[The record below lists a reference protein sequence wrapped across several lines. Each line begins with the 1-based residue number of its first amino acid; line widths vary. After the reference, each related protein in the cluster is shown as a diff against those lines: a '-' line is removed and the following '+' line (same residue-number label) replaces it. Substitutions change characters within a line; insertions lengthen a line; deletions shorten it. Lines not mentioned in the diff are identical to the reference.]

1 MTESLAL
8 SFLTGLLALNP
19 VVSLGLIPS
28 AAQGASRDHRR
39 AFYYGLLG
47 ALTMLLYGLLAWLLH
62 FYLVAPLKIEAFELP
77 LLMLLMPG
85 LNWCLA
91 RMLKPWPRLE
101 QNLPLFYLNFL
112 ALATAL
118 VLLQKPPESFGL
130 MILTLA
136 GMAASFLVSL
146 VLISHLRAR
155 LETALFLKPLK
166 GWPSFLLASGILWIA
181 FQGLLM
187 IVK

>member
-1 MTESLAL
+1 MTEPFSL

-19 VVSLGLIPS
+19 AVSLGLIPS
-28 AAQGASRDHRR
+28 AAQGASRDHRQ
-39 AFYYGLLG
+39 AFFYGLLG
-47 ALTMLLYGLLAWLLH
+47 ALTMLLYWLLAWLLH
-62 FYLVAPLKIEAFELP
+62 FHLILPLGWTAWELP

-85 LNWCLA
+85 LNWSLA
-91 RMLKPWPRLE
+91 RLLKPWPRLE
-101 QNLPLFYLNFL
+101 HNLPLFCLNFL

-118 VLLQKPPESFGL
+118 VLLHHPPATFVM
-130 MILTLA
+130 MILTLL

-146 VLISHLRAR
+146 MLISHLRAR
-155 LETALFLKPLK
+155 LETAQFLKLLK

-187 IVK
+187 LVK

>member
-1 MTESLAL
+1 MTGPFAL

-19 VVSLGLIPS
+19 AVSLGLIPT
-28 AAQGASRDHRR
+28 AAQGASRNHRQ

-47 ALTMLLYGLLAWLLH
+47 ALTMLAYGLLAWLLH
-62 FYLVAPLKIEAFELP
+62 FYLVVPLKITVFELP

-85 LNWCLA
+85 LNWSLA
-91 RMLKPWPRLE
+91 RLLIPWPRLA

-112 ALATAL
+112 SLAAAL
-118 VLLQKPPESFGL
+118 VLLQYPPASFGL
-130 MILTLA
+130 MALTLL
-136 GMAASFLVSL
+136 GMSASFLVSL
-146 VLISHLRAR
+146 VLVSHLRAR
-155 LETALFLKPLK
+155 LETGLFHKPLK

-187 IVK
+187 LVK

>member
-1 MTESLAL
+1 MNESFAL
-8 SFLTGLLALNP
+8 SFLSGLLALNP
-19 VVSLGLIPS
+19 VISLGLMPT
-28 AAQGASRDHRR
+28 AAQGASLGHRQ

-62 FYLVAPLKIEAFELP
+62 FYLILPLAWTAFELP

-85 LNWCLA
+85 LNWSLA
-91 RMLKPWPRLE
+91 RLLKPWPRLI
-101 QNLPLFYLNFL
+101 QNMPLFYLNFL
-112 ALATAL
+112 ALAASL
-118 VLLQKPPESFGL
+118 VLLQHPPASFGL
-130 MILTLA
+130 MVLTLL

-155 LETALFLKPLK
+155 LETALFLKSLK

-187 IVK
+187 LVK

>member
-1 MTESLAL
+1 MTEPFSL

-19 VVSLGLIPS
+19 AVSLGLIPT
-28 AAQGASRDHRR
+28 AAQGASRDHRQ
-39 AFYYGLLG
+39 AFHYGLLG

-62 FYLVAPLKIEAFELP
+62 FYLVLPFHIAAYELP
-77 LLMLLMPG
+77 LLLLMMPG
-85 LNWCLA
+85 LNWSLA
-91 RMLKPWPRLE
+91 RLLKPWPRLNR
-101 QNLPLFYLNFL
+101 NLPLFYLNFL
-112 ALATAL
+112 ALAAAL
-118 VLLQKPPESFGL
+118 VLLQHPPATFGI
-130 MILTLA
+130 MTLTLL

-155 LETALFLKPLK
+155 LETALFPKPLK

-187 IVK
+187 LVK